1 MSAAMPMQ
9 HAVEDELQ
17 ALIAEEGPIPISRFM
32 AMANAAYYSDHDPF
46 GVKGDFITAPEVSQ
60 MFGELIGLVLADAW
74 KRTGGEAA
82 YVELGPGRGTLASD
96 ALRSMAVA
104 GLDPQVH
111 FVETSTFLR
120 QSQAEVMPAA
130 IWHDTTA
137 TLPTDVPLMIVAN
150 EFFDAMPVEQYV
162 KTMMGWRELM
172 IRHDDID
179 GFATV
184 PGQLPAETKIPQ
196 DLLDAH
202 TASVYERS
210 SASRGLMRSLAR
222 RLAKQGGVMIVIDYG
237 YYDRAAG
244 DTLQAVHAHAY
255 ANPYIRPGNSDL
267 TAHVDFSALKRV
279 AQSIRG
285 LKIRGPIEQ
294 GDWLVAIGI
303 DLRAD
308 QLTRANPER
317 AAELAAARMRLI
329 HPEQMGTLFKVMG
342 ISGPGWPAV
351 PGL

>member
-1 MSAAMPMQ
+1 MPIEQ

-17 ALIAEEGPIPISRFM
+17 ALIASEGPVPISRFM

-46 GVKGDFITAPEVSQ
+46 GVSGDFITAPEVSQ
-60 MFGELIGLVLADAW
+60 MFGELIGLVLADCWRQA
-74 KRTGGEAA
+74 GGEAA
-82 YVELGPGRGTLASD
+82 YVELGPGRGTLAVD
-96 ALRSMAVA
+96 ALRSMAMVNME
-104 GLDPQVH
+104 PPVH
-111 FVETSTFLR
+111 FVETSPFLR
-120 QSQAEVMPAA
+120 VSQAEMIPDAT
-130 IWHDTTA
+130 WHDSMA
-137 TLPTDVPLMIVAN
+137 TLPTNVPLMIIAN

-172 IRHDDID
+172 VRHDDID

-184 PGQLPAETKIPQ
+184 PGQTPREDRIPPE
-196 DLLDAH
+196 LRDAH
-202 TASVYERS
+202 TASVYEQS
-210 SASRGLMRSLAR
+210 GASRGLMRNLAR
-222 RLAKQGGVMIVIDYG
+222 RLAAQGGMLIVIDYG
-237 YYDRAAG
+237 YYDRHAG

-255 ANPYIRPGNSDL
+255 ADPFLRPGRSDL
-267 TAHVDFSALKRV
+267 TAHVDFSALKRA

-285 LKIRGPIEQ
+285 IKARGPMDQ

-308 QLTRANPER
+308 QLTRANPGR

-329 HPEQMGTLFKVMG
+329 HPEQMGTLFKVLG
-342 ISGPGWPAV
+342 LSGKGWPAV

>member
-1 MSAAMPMQ
+1 MP
-9 HAVEDELQ
+9 HPVEDELQ
-17 ALIAEEGPIPISRFM
+17 ALIAEDGPIPISRFM
-32 AMANAAYYSDHDPF
+32 GMANAAYYSDHDPF
-46 GVKGDFITAPEVSQ
+46 GIKGDFITAPEVSQ
-60 MFGELIGLVLADAW
+60 MFGELIGLVVADCW
-74 KRTGGEAA
+74 RHVGGNAA
-82 YVELGPGRGTLASD
+82 YVELGPGRGTMAVD
-96 ALRSMAVA
+96 ALRAMGTA

-111 FVETSTFLR
+111 FVETSTILR

-172 IRHDDID
+172 VRHDDID

-184 PGQLPAETKIPQ
+184 PGQVPCENRVPPE
-196 DLLDAH
+196 LLDAH

-210 SASRGLMRSLAR
+210 SAARGLMRSLCR
-222 RLAKQGGVMIVIDYG
+222 RIAAQGGMLIVIDYG
-237 YYDRAAG
+237 YHDRAAG

-255 ANPYIRPGNSDL
+255 ADPFVRPGRSDL
-267 TAHVDFSALKRV
+267 TAHVDFSALKRI

-285 LKIRGPIEQ
+285 LKVRGPLDQ
-294 GDWLVAIGI
+294 GDWLVAVGI

-317 AAELAAARMRLI
+317 AAEIAAARMRLI
-329 HPEQMGTLFKVMG
+329 HPEQMGTLFKVLG
-342 ISGPGWPAV
+342 VSGAGWPAV
-351 PGL
+351 SGF

>member
-1 MSAAMPMQ
+1 MPSEQ

-17 ALIAEEGPIPISRFM
+17 ALIAEAGPIPISRFM

-46 GVKGDFITAPEVSQ
+46 GVAGDFITAPEVSQ
-60 MFGELIGLVLADAW
+60 MFGELIGLVLADCWRQA
-74 KRTGGEAA
+74 GGDAA
-82 YVELGPGRGTLASD
+82 YVELGPGRGTLAVD
-96 ALRSMAVA
+96 ALRSMALV
-104 GLDPQVH
+104 GMQPPVH
-111 FVETSTFLR
+111 FVETSPFLR
-120 QSQAEVMPAA
+120 ISQAEMIPEAH
-130 IWHDTTA
+130 WHDTTA
-137 TLPTDVPLMIVAN
+137 TLPDDVPLMIIAN

-184 PGQLPAETKIPQ
+184 PGQVPREDRIPS
-196 DLLDAH
+196 DLRDAH
-202 TASVYERS
+202 TASVYEQS

-222 RLAKQGGVMIVIDYG
+222 RLAAQGGVLIVIDYG
-237 YYDRAAG
+237 YHDRAAG

-255 ANPYIRPGNSDL
+255 ADPFLRPGRSDL
-267 TAHVDFSALKRV
+267 TAHVDFSALKRT

-285 LKIRGPIEQ
+285 IKVRGPIDQ
-294 GDWLVAIGI
+294 GDWLVSIGI

-308 QLTRANPER
+308 QLTRANPGR

-342 ISGPGWPAV
+342 ISGKGWPAV

>member
-1 MSAAMPMQ
+1 MPTQ
-9 HAVEDELQ
+9 HVVEDELQ

-32 AMANAAYYSDHDPF
+32 ALANAAYYSDHDPF
-46 GVKGDFITAPEVSQ
+46 GAAGDFITAPEVSQ
-60 MFGELIGLVLADAW
+60 MFGELIGLVLADGW
-74 KRTGGEAA
+74 KKAGGNAA
-82 YVELGPGRGTLASD
+82 YVELGPGRGTLAAD
-96 ALRSMAVA
+96 ALRSMALV
-104 GLDPQVH
+104 GIEPQVH

-120 QSQAEVMPAA
+120 NSQAELMPTA

-137 TLPTDVPLMIVAN
+137 TLPTDVPLMIIAN

-172 IRHDDID
+172 VRHDDID

-184 PGQLPAETKIPQ
+184 PGQAPCENKVPP

-210 SASRGLMRSLAR
+210 SAARGLMRSLGR
-222 RLAKQGGVMIVIDYG
+222 RLATQGGMMIVIDYG

-255 ANPYIRPGNSDL
+255 ADPFMRPGRSDL
-267 TAHVDFSALKRV
+267 TAHVDFSALKRT

-285 LKIRGPIEQ
+285 LKVRGPIEQ
-294 GDWLVAIGI
+294 GDWLVATGI

-308 QLTRANPER
+308 QLTRANPGR

-329 HPEQMGTLFKVMG
+329 HPDQMGTLFKVMG
-342 ISGPGWPAV
+342 VSGPGWPAV